1 MYKIK
6 RRSFLKISFLTGL
19 FLVFFKNLDLTA
31 AEEKVSNKDLPT
43 EANNWIAKISQ
54 KEEVLSNSSKKKKIS
69 FIQKLKNKILSFF

>member
-19 FLVFFKNLDLTA
+19 FLVFFKNLALTA

-43 EANNWIAKISQ
+43 EANNWIVKMSQ
-54 KEEVLSNSSKKKKIS
+54 KEEVLSNSSKMKKIP
-69 FIQKLKNKILSFF
+69 FKQKLKNKILSFF